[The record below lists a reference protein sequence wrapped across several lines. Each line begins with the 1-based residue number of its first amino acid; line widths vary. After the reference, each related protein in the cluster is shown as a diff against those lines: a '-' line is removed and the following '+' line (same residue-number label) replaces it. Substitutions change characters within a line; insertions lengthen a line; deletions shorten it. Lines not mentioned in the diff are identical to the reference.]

1 MTGAAEQ
8 EQSRFRWRC
17 RRGMRELDVLLERY
31 MDRRYGQ
38 AGATERAAF
47 QALLELQDPLLID
60 YLMGRVEASDPEV
73 ADVVARILD
82 AGPAR

>member
-1 MTGAAEQ
+1 
-8 EQSRFRWRC
+8 
-17 RRGMRELDVLLERY
+17 MRELDVLLERY

-60 YLMGRVEASDPEV
+60 YLMGRVEAPDAEV

-82 AGPAR
+82 ADPAR